1 MKKILV
7 ATGTSENK
15 KKFAVEF
22 IQDYITKKGIE
33 VEVIG
38 ANIYEVKLEEVNPD
52 LIVTIGPGSFD
63 TSAPIIQGTAFI
75 TKMGMDKCC
84 DSIIEKLK

>member
-15 KKFAVEF
+15 KKFAVNF
-22 IQDYITKKGIE
+22 IKDYITKKGIE
-33 VEVIG
+33 VEVEG
-38 ANIYEVKLEEVNPD
+38 ANIYEVKLETINPD
-52 LIVTIGPGSFD
+52 LIVTIGPGNFKTD
-63 TSAPIIQGTAFI
+63 VPIVQGTAFI
-75 TKMGMDKCC
+75 TKMGMENCC